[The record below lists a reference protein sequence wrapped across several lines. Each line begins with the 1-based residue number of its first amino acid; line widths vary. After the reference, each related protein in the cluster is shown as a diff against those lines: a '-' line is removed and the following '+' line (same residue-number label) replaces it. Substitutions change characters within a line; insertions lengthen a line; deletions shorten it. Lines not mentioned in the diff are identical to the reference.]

1 MTRYDSET
9 VVALEAW
16 YQTTRRLRE
25 AQPGSAE
32 WHRLRM
38 MAQDQ
43 HGAYDALIRQ
53 AEQHAPEVSGTRES
67 DQLPVGES

>member
-1 MTRYDSET
+1 MTRNDSET

-16 YQTTRRLRE
+16 YQTTRQLRE
-25 AQPGSAE
+25 AKPGSAE

-43 HGAYDALIRQ
+43 HGAYDALIRR
-53 AEQHAPEVSGTRES
+53 AEQAPQPSAPPASSRIEVNEG
-67 DQLPVGES
+67 

>member
-1 MTRYDSET
+1 MTRNDSDT
-9 VVALEAW
+9 VTALEAW
-16 YQTTRRLRE
+16 YQTTRKLRQ
-25 AQPGSAE
+25 AKPGSAE

-53 AEQHAPEVSGTRES
+53 AQQAPHSSAPRAVPSATS
-67 DQLPVGES
+67 VDKS

>member
-9 VVALEAW
+9 LEALEAW

-25 AQPGSAE
+25 AKPGSAE
-32 WHRLRM
+32 WHRLQM

-43 HGAYDALIRQ
+43 RSAYDALIRH
-53 AEQHAPEVSGTRES
+53 AEQAPEGSAPRAASPKPVNES
-67 DQLPVGES
+67 

>member
-1 MTRYDSET
+1 MTRNDSET

-16 YQTTRRLRE
+16 YQTTRQLRE
-25 AQPGSAE
+25 AKPGSAE

-53 AEQHAPEVSGTRES
+53 AEQPPQRSAPPASSRVEVNEG
-67 DQLPVGES
+67 

>member
-1 MTRYDSET
+1 MTRNDSET

-16 YQTTRRLRE
+16 YQTTRQLRE
-25 AQPGSAE
+25 AKPGSAE

-43 HGAYDALIRQ
+43 HGAYETLIRQ
-53 AEQHAPEVSGTRES
+53 AEQTPRRSASPAS
-67 DQLPVGES
+67 DPVPVNEG

>member
-1 MTRYDSET
+1 MTRNDSET

-16 YQTTRRLRE
+16 YQTTRQLRE
-25 AQPGSAE
+25 AKPGSAE

-43 HGAYDALIRQ
+43 HGAYDALIRR
-53 AEQHAPEVSGTRES
+53 AEQAPQPAAPTASGRIEVNEG
-67 DQLPVGES
+67 

>member
-25 AQPGSAE
+25 AKPGSAD

-43 HGAYDALIRQ
+43 HGTYDALIRQ
-53 AEQHAPEVSGTRES
+53 AEQTPEVSGTRES
-67 DQLPVGES
+67 SQLPVGES

>member
-1 MTRYDSET
+1 MTRTDSET

-16 YQTTRRLRE
+16 YQTTRQLRE
-25 AQPGSAE
+25 AKPGSAE

-43 HGAYDALIRQ
+43 HGAYEALIRQ
-53 AEQHAPEVSGTRES
+53 AEETPQRPAPPASSPISAS
-67 DQLPVGES
+67 DP

>member
-1 MTRYDSET
+1 VTRNDSET

-16 YQTTRRLRE
+16 YQTTRQLRE
-25 AQPGSAE
+25 AKPGSAE

-43 HGAYDALIRQ
+43 HGAYEALIRK
-53 AEQHAPEVSGTRES
+53 AEQTPQRTPPQASSPLSVSDS
-67 DQLPVGES
+67 

>member
-1 MTRYDSET
+1 VTRTDSET

-16 YQTTRRLRE
+16 YQTTRQLRE
-25 AQPGSAE
+25 AKPGSAE

-43 HGAYDALIRQ
+43 HGAYEALIRQ
-53 AEQHAPEVSGTRES
+53 AEQAPQRTAPSASSPLTVS
-67 DQLPVGES
+67 DP